1 MDQPRGTHN
10 LWGPLHLPHK
20 KSSPSIRNITQKR
33 LGYFAFTSAVKEDEV
48 AEAPQGAEVGLKAV
62 PALLGLQCSLVG
74 SRLSHTRV
82 EESVGS
88 ETAKA
93 QCQSLREGVVRAAA
107 ARGALYHPPS
117 RGERPRKRHSSLKT
131 ARRKDGERQPPA
143 ASRGSFSTTVV
154 TE

>member
-20 KSSPSIRNITQKR
+20 KSSPSIRNIPQKR
-33 LGYFAFTSAVKEDEV
+33 LGYFAFTSAVKENEV

-93 QCQSLREGVVRAAA
+93 QCQSLEEGPCELLQLEEICATPPLVVKGH
-107 ARGALYHPPS
+107 ARGIPL
-117 RGERPRKRHSSLKT
+117 
-131 ARRKDGERQPPA
+131 
-143 ASRGSFSTTVV
+143 
-154 TE
+154 